1 GSFYNLFSINL
12 RWNAV
17 GQSIR
22 VSGSNVICIQD
33 GPPFQTFLQVWFPLT
48 GRRAKTLDRMA
59 QDHFFTLRVEKRLH
73 CLLRSLLGQET
84 GKVISASIGEVFDPF
99 QILFSLGEPALSFF
113 KRTSS
118 HKGPFR
124 PSRHGARTAGI
135 SLHQTL
141 PACSRAGPDQQA
153 SPAVRIIGIAF
164 PRRAPPSA

>member
-33 GPPFQTFLQVWFPLT
+33 CPPFHTFLQVWFPLT
-48 GRRAKTLDRMA
+48 GHRTKTLDRMA

-73 CLLRSLLGQET
+73 CLLGSLLGQET
-84 GKVISASIGEVFDPF
+84 GKVISATIGEVFDPF
-99 QILFSLGEPALSFF
+99 QILLSLCEPALSFF

-124 PSRHGARTAGI
+124 LLRHDAGTTEI
-135 SLHQTL
+135 SWFQIL
-141 PACSRAGPDQQA
+141 
-153 SPAVRIIGIAF
+153 
-164 PRRAPPSA
+164 